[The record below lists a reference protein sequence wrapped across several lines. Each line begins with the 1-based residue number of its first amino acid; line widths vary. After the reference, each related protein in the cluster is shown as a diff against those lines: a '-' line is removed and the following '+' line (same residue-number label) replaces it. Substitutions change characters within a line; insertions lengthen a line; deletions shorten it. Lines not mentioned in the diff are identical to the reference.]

1 MTIKELIKHLN
12 KYDEN
17 TEVCSGVIDNN
28 CMSHFDLIIKES
40 HPIGDRDMEEELLLW
55 IGFEDNKTY
64 DMPTEEER
72 KETFKI
78 FGIY

>member
-12 KYDEN
+12 KYDEH
-17 TEVCSGVIDNN
+17 TELSAGMIDNN

-40 HPIGDRDMEEELLLW
+40 HSLYDEEKLVLW

-64 DMPTEEER
+64 DMPTEEET
-72 KETFKI
+72 KEALKI
-78 FGIY
+78 FGIN